1 MLEKPP
7 VMSINRAPV
16 EILEQTLSRLKGLKM
31 IKVQN
36 QIQLAS
42 LKHFIKKSIAENQYD
57 STVLNRMTDYYNR
70 HRTHN
75 MNTTTLEVE

>member
-1 MLEKPP
+1 MA
-7 VMSINRAPV
+7 INRAPI

-31 IKVQN
+31 SKVQN

-42 LKHFIKKSIAENQYD
+42 LKNFIKKSIAENQFD
-57 STVLNRMTDYYNR
+57 PTVLNRMTDYYNR

-75 MNTTTLEVE
+75 MNPYTLEVE